1 MTHWLPLAAVVPL
14 AAGALAPA
22 LGRGR
27 PALAWGLGVAAAAWS
42 LLAAVLLTRRLVLE
56 GPFSYAMGGWPPPV
70 GIELRFDALSA
81 ASVFIALVYLLVMV
95 YSRRYAAAAIPAHR
109 QPWYY
114 SLLLINLGGLVGF
127 VCAGDLFNLF
137 VFMELA
143 SVSSYALVAAG
154 GGRIAALAALK
165 YLLAGAVSS
174 VLILFSVGVLHALT
188 GTLNMAD
195 VAARLAG
202 EGTAAPAALALALGG
217 LTAGFMVKAALFPLH
232 LWLPDAHAS
241 APSPVSAILS
251 GLVVNIGIIGWLRI
265 LPLFS
270 GLDGVAL
277 GMACEALAWLGAVAI
292 IAGALAALFQQD
304 IKLML
309 AYSTVSN
316 IGYIVLGL
324 GLANPVAMSG
334 ATVHVLN
341 HALIKATLFLAA
353 GALIHQTGFRTLHDL
368 RGVGRVM
375 PWTGLALSIGVLA
388 IVGLPPTAGF
398 LGKWYVALGALE
410 AGRPGFAVALLAG
423 ALLIFFYYVRI
434 LNAFYFRAPAQEQ
447 MLSVREAPLS
457 MLLPV
462 LLLAALC
469 VLGGL
474 FGRWPLALL
483 APLVGQLA
491 GGG

>member
-1 MTHWLPLAAVVPL
+1 MEHWLPLVAMAPL
-14 AAGALAPA
+14 AAAALAPA

-27 PALAWGLGVAAAAWS
+27 PALAWGLGVIAAAWS

-56 GPFSYAMGGWPPPV
+56 GPFSYAMGGWPAPY

-81 ASVFIALVYLLVMV
+81 ATVFVALIYLLVLV
-95 YSRRYAAAAIPAHR
+95 YSRRYAEAAIPAHR
-109 QPWYY
+109 RPWYY
-114 SLLLINLGGLVGF
+114 SLLMVNLGGLVGF

-154 GGRIAALAALK
+154 GGRVAALAALK

-174 VLILFSVGVLHALT
+174 VLILFSIGVLHALT
-188 GTLNMAD
+188 GSLNIAD
-195 VAARLAG
+195 VAARLAATG
-202 EGTAAPAALALALGG
+202 AGAPAALALGG

-265 LPLFS
+265 LPIFS
-270 GLDGVAL
+270 GLETMAL
-277 GMACEALAWLGAVAI
+277 GMVYEALAWLGAVAI

-324 GLANPVAMSG
+324 GLAHPVAATG

-341 HALIKATLFLAA
+341 HALIKSTLFLAA
-353 GALIHQTGFRTLHDL
+353 GALIHQTGYRTLHDL
-368 RGVGRVM
+368 RGAGRVM
-375 PWTGLALSIGVLA
+375 PWTCLALSIGVLA
-388 IVGLPPTAGF
+388 VVGLPPTAGF
-398 LGKWYVALGALE
+398 LGKWYIALGALE
-410 AGRPGFAVALLAG
+410 AGRPVFAVALLAG

-434 LNAFYFRAPAQEQ
+434 LNAFYFRAPAQER

-474 FGRWPLALL
+474 YGRWPIDLL
-483 APLVGQLA
+483 APLVRQLP

>member
-1 MTHWLPLAAVVPL
+1 MDHWLPLAAMVPL
-14 AAGALAPA
+14 AVAALAPA

-27 PALAWGLGVAAAAWS
+27 PTLAWGLGVAATALS
-42 LLAAVLLTRRLVLE
+42 LLATVLLTRRLVVE
-56 GPFSYAMGGWPPPV
+56 GPFSYAMGGWPPPY

-81 ASVFIALVYLLVMV
+81 ASVFIALVYLLVLI
-95 YSRRYAAAAIPAHR
+95 YSRRDAEAAIPAHR
-109 QPWYY
+109 RPWYY
-114 SLLLINLGGLVGF
+114 SLLLVNLGGLVGF

-188 GTLNMAD
+188 GSLNMAD
-195 VAARLAG
+195 VGARLADNG
-202 EGTAAPAALALALGG
+202 VAAPAALALGG

-270 GLDGVAL
+270 GLESVAL
-277 GMACEALAWLGAVAI
+277 GTVYEALTWLGATAI
-292 IAGALAALFQQD
+292 IGGALAALFQQD

-324 GLANPVAMSG
+324 GLANPVAATG

-341 HALIKATLFLAA
+341 HALIKSTLFLAA
-353 GALIHQTGFRTLHDL
+353 GALVHQTGFRTLHDL

-398 LGKWYVALGALE
+398 LGKWYIALGALE

-434 LNAFYFRAPAQEQ
+434 LNAFYFRAPVQEQ

-474 FGRWPLALL
+474 FGRWPIDLL
-483 APLVGQLA
+483 APVVQQLS

>member
-1 MTHWLPLAAVVPL
+1 MDHWLPLAAVVPL
-14 AAGALAPA
+14 AAAALAPA

-27 PALAWGLGVAAAAWS
+27 PALAWGLAVAAAAWS
-42 LLAAVLLTRRLVLE
+42 LLAAAVLTRRLVLA
-56 GPFSYAMGGWPPPV
+56 GPFSYAMGGWPPPY

-81 ASVFIALVYLLVMV
+81 ASVFIALVYLLVLV
-95 YSRRYAAAAIPAHR
+95 YSRRDAEVAIPAHR
-109 QPWYY
+109 RPWYY
-114 SLLLINLGGLVGF
+114 SLLLLNLGGLVGF

-174 VLILFSVGVLHALT
+174 VLILFSIGVLHALT
-188 GTLNMAD
+188 GSLNMAD

-202 EGTAAPAALALALGG
+202 SGEGAPAALALGG

-241 APSPVSAILS
+241 APSPVSAVLS

-265 LPLFS
+265 LPLFAGVES
-270 GLDGVAL
+270 VAL
-277 GMACEALAWLGAVAI
+277 GVVYETLAWLGAAAI

-324 GLANPVAMSG
+324 GLANPVAATG

-341 HALIKATLFLAA
+341 HALIKSTLFLAA

-398 LGKWYVALGALE
+398 LGKWYIALGALE

-434 LNAFYFRAPAQEQ
+434 LNAFYFRAPVQER
-447 MLSVREAPLS
+447 MLAVREAPLS

-474 FGRWPLALL
+474 FGRWPIDLL
-483 APLVGQLA
+483 APLVQQLP

>member
-14 AAGALAPA
+14 AAAALAPA

-27 PALAWGLGVAAAAWS
+27 PALAWGLAIAAAAWS
-42 LLAAVLLTRRLVLE
+42 LLAAVLLTRRLAVE
-56 GPFSYAMGGWPPPV
+56 GPFSYAMGGWPPPI

-81 ASVFIALVYLLVMV
+81 ASAFITLIYLVVLV
-95 YSRRYAAAAIPAHR
+95 YSRRHSEVAIPAHR
-109 QPWYY
+109 RPWYY
-114 SLLLINLGGLVGF
+114 SLLLVNLGGLVGF

-154 GGRIAALAALK
+154 GGRFAALAAFK
-165 YLLAGAVSS
+165 YLMAGAVSS
-174 VLILFSVGVLHALT
+174 VVILFSIGVLHALT
-188 GTLNMAD
+188 GSLNMAD
-195 VAARLAG
+195 VAERLADV
-202 EGTAAPAALALALGG
+202 EAAAPAALALAGF
-217 LTAGFMVKAALFPLH
+217 TAGFMVKAALFPLH
-232 LWLPDAHAS
+232 LWLPDAHAC

-251 GLVVNIGIIGWLRI
+251 GLVVNIGILGWLRI
-265 LPLFS
+265 VPILA
-270 GLDGVAL
+270 VAETAAL
-277 GMACEALAWLGAVAI
+277 GMVSEALAWLGAAAI

-324 GLANPVAMSG
+324 GLANSVAATG

-341 HALIKATLFLAA
+341 HALIKSTLFLAA
-353 GALIHQTGFRTLHDL
+353 GAMIHQTGFRTLRDL

-398 LGKWYVALGALE
+398 LGKWYIALGAIE

-434 LNAFYFRAPAQEQ
+434 LNAFYFRAPAREH

-462 LLLAALC
+462 LLLASLC

-474 FGRWPLALL
+474 FGRWPVSLL
-483 APLVGQLA
+483 TQAVQQLP

>member
-1 MTHWLPLAAVVPL
+1 MEHWLPLVAMAPL
-14 AAGALAPA
+14 AAAALAPA

-27 PALAWGLGVAAAAWS
+27 PALAWGLGVIAAAWS

-56 GPFSYAMGGWPPPV
+56 GPFSYAMGGWPAPY

-81 ASVFIALVYLLVMV
+81 ATVFVALIYLLVLV
-95 YSRRYAAAAIPAHR
+95 YSRRYAEAAIPAHR
-109 QPWYY
+109 RSWYY
-114 SLLLINLGGLVGF
+114 SLLMVNLGGLVGF

-154 GGRIAALAALK
+154 GGRVAALAALK

-174 VLILFSVGVLHALT
+174 VLILFSIGVLHALT
-188 GTLNMAD
+188 GSLNIAD
-195 VAARLAG
+195 VAARLAATG
-202 EGTAAPAALALALGG
+202 AGAPAALALGG

-265 LPLFS
+265 LPIFS
-270 GLDGVAL
+270 GLETMAL
-277 GMACEALAWLGAVAI
+277 GMVYEALAWLGAVAI

-324 GLANPVAMSG
+324 GLAHPVAATG

-341 HALIKATLFLAA
+341 HALIKSTLFLAA
-353 GALIHQTGFRTLHDL
+353 GALIHQTGYRTLHDL
-368 RGVGRVM
+368 RGAGRVM
-375 PWTGLALSIGVLA
+375 PWTCLALSIGVLA
-388 IVGLPPTAGF
+388 VVGLPPTAGF
-398 LGKWYVALGALE
+398 LGKWYIALGALE
-410 AGRPGFAVALLAG
+410 AGRPVFAVALLAG

-434 LNAFYFRAPAQEQ
+434 LNAFYFRAPAQER

-474 FGRWPLALL
+474 FGRWPIDLL
-483 APLVGQLA
+483 APLVRQLP

>member
-1 MTHWLPLAAVVPL
+1 MEHWLPLVAMAPL
-14 AAGALAPA
+14 AAAALAPA

-27 PALAWGLGVAAAAWS
+27 PALAWGLGVIAAAWS

-56 GPFSYAMGGWPPPV
+56 GPFSYAMGGWPAPY

-81 ASVFIALVYLLVMV
+81 ATVFVALIYLLVLV
-95 YSRRYAAAAIPAHR
+95 YSRRYAEAAIPAHR
-109 QPWYY
+109 RPWYY
-114 SLLLINLGGLVGF
+114 SLLMVNLGGLVGF

-154 GGRIAALAALK
+154 GGRVAALAALK

-174 VLILFSVGVLHALT
+174 VLILFSIGVLHALT
-188 GTLNMAD
+188 GSLNIAD
-195 VAARLAG
+195 VAARLAATG
-202 EGTAAPAALALALGG
+202 AGAPAALALGG

-265 LPLFS
+265 LPIFS
-270 GLDGVAL
+270 GLETMAL
-277 GMACEALAWLGAVAI
+277 GMVYEALAWLGAVAI

-324 GLANPVAMSG
+324 GLAHPVAATG

-341 HALIKATLFLAA
+341 HALIKSTLFLAA
-353 GALIHQTGFRTLHDL
+353 GALIHQTGYRTLHDL
-368 RGVGRVM
+368 RGAGRVM
-375 PWTGLALSIGVLA
+375 PWTCLALSIGVLA
-388 IVGLPPTAGF
+388 VVGLPPTAGF
-398 LGKWYVALGALE
+398 LGKWYIALGALE
-410 AGRPGFAVALLAG
+410 AGRPVFAVALLAG

-434 LNAFYFRAPAQEQ
+434 LNAFYFRAPAQER

-474 FGRWPLALL
+474 FGRWPIDLL
-483 APLVGQLA
+483 APLVRQLP